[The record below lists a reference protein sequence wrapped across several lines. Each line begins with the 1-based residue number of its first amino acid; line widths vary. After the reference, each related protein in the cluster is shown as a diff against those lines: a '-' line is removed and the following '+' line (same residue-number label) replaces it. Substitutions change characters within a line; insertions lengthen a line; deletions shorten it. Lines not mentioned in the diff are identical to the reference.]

1 MSGLLEVASRH
12 VDEIAAIRRDIH
24 ANPELGFEE
33 NRTAGIIVS
42 KLQAWGIDVTD
53 RIAKTGVVG
62 TIRGRRPG
70 TRSIGLRADMDAL
83 AMCELNSFAHAS
95 STPGR
100 MHACGHDGHTAM
112 LLGAAQVLA
121 ENRDFEGTVHL
132 IFQPAEEGC
141 GGALAMMSDALFE
154 RFPCDRIFGM
164 HSYPVLPLGK
174 FGIRK
179 NAMMAAS
186 GRFQVVFTGSGGHGG
201 EGPHT
206 SADLS
211 VVAGHFLLGL
221 QTIVG
226 RNVPPMETAIISVGH
241 IGAGDPN
248 ALNVIPARLQISG
261 TMRAF
266 TSEVQRLIESRITAH
281 AETFAQSEGASA
293 EVKCWWLAE
302 PLVNDP
308 AATDSAL
315 AAAVDVVGADA
326 VTDDLPR
333 ITAGDDFESMMRVR
347 PGAYMLIGNGRHEG
361 EGGGNV
367 HTPNYDFN
375 DQALPL
381 GIAYWLSIVNKELD
395 GRMGSA

>member
-132 IFQPAEEGC
+132 IFQPAEEGR

>member
-12 VDEIAAIRRDIH
+12 LDEIAAIRRDIH

-33 NRTAGIIVS
+33 SRTAGIIVS

-53 RIAKTGVVG
+53 GIAKTGVVG
-62 TIRGRRPG
+62 TIRGRRTG

-132 IFQPAEEGC
+132 IFQPAEEGR

-315 AAAVDVVGADA
+315 AAAVDVAGADA

-381 GIAYWLSIVNKELD
+381 GIAYWLSIVNTELD

>member
-1 MSGLLEVASRH
+1 
-12 VDEIAAIRRDIH
+12 
-24 ANPELGFEE
+24 
-33 NRTAGIIVS
+33 
-42 KLQAWGIDVTD
+42 
-53 RIAKTGVVG
+53 
-62 TIRGRRPG
+62 
-70 TRSIGLRADMDAL
+70 
-83 AMCELNSFAHAS
+83 
-95 STPGR
+95 
-100 MHACGHDGHTAM
+100 
-112 LLGAAQVLA
+112 
-121 ENRDFEGTVHL
+121 
-132 IFQPAEEGC
+132 
-141 GGALAMMSDALFE
+141 
-154 RFPCDRIFGM
+154 
-164 HSYPVLPLGK
+164 
-174 FGIRK
+174 
-179 NAMMAAS
+179 MMAAS